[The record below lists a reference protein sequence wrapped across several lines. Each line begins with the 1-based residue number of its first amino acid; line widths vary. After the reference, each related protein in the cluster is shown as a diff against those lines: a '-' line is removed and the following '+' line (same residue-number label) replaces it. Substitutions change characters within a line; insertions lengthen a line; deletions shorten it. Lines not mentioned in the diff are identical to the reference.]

1 MGIYRRCIFI
11 SAKRSNNVD
20 RLLRHDFMNQRYLR
34 GGFRSLPLFC
44 LLFLC
49 AVTYFRTRPMPILQR
64 LQANPAIEKIE
75 SWANGSQLS
84 IRAGIDLKNGFNHKS
99 PNLIPYFLPSII
111 IAPKWRE
118 VGLSN
123 YQLHNVS
130 KYVHVPSMLVSWA
143 A

>member
-1 MGIYRRCIFI
+1 MHIHKCETKQQRGSSSSSRFHE
-11 SAKRSNNVD
+11 SAVFAWKLPFLAT
-20 RLLRHDFMNQRYLR
+20 LL
-34 GGFRSLPLFC
+34 C

-130 KYVHVPSMLVSWA
+130 KYVLHMYLCL
-143 A
+143 